1 MQMKLRTSKVL
12 RCLFLTGV
20 MASVS
25 LGAPQMAHAKKAK
38 ATSQS
43 QTAAHKG
50 HQIRPAPMTTPET
63 LEQLDSAG
71 NLLMTISDAD
81 KPGVC
86 GISPSEAR
94 RYLLAL
100 HPIFDEKKNAAVS
113 ALSVRPAG
121 KAIANPKW
129 DQTCLR
135 KCHCGLYSSILEGVG
150 EQRLVPAD
158 RDMLNSMSSKAR
170 VMTREHLEV
179 CARTSQWFCKSG
191 LLARLKEDA
200 KNYPDPLATNPVP
213 APVSPKKKGE
223 TPVSPSVRHY

>member
-1 MQMKLRTSKVL
+1 MNLKSNRVVRFSL
-12 RCLFLTGV
+12 LTAVIACVGFG
-20 MASVS
+20 S
-25 LGAPQMAHAKKAK
+25 PQLAHAKKAK
-38 ATSQS
+38 AESQES
-43 QTAAHKG
+43 KSHKS
-50 HQIRPAPMTTPET
+50 HQVRPAPIATPET

-71 NLLMTISDAD
+71 NLLMTVSDGD
-81 KPGVC
+81 KPSVC

-100 HPIFDEKKNAAVS
+100 HPIFDDKKNAAIA
-113 ALSVRPAG
+113 ALSARPQG

-129 DQTCLR
+129 DQSCLR

-158 RDMLNSMSSKAR
+158 REMLNQMSSKAR

-200 KNYPDPLATNPVP
+200 KSYPDPLASNPVP
-213 APVSPKKKGE
+213 APVTPKKKGE